1 MYARLHIK
9 ISLPC
14 VKILCVYIKK
24 ILRKKEERE
33 RDILPEK
40 NIACS
45 SKVWPTDKLY
55 RSKVHFLL
63 CSNETI
69 G

>member
-14 VKILCVYIKK
+14 IKILCVYIKK

-33 RDILPEK
+33 RDMYRQKKILP
-40 NIACS
+40 
-45 SKVWPTDKLY
+45 
-55 RSKVHFLL
+55 VHRKFGQRTNYIDPKFTFY
-63 CSNETI
+63 SVRTKQ
-69 G
+69 